1 MDKKSNANDIL
12 NSLSGEERKLA
23 LSILNEYGESG
34 ESATLSRL
42 LRVDYAEIPVDIETF
57 ITDDRYLGKAWKTA
71 DGKLRIYPFWIE
83 TLKKIFPNNID
94 TEYDTLL
101 ESGSRGIG
109 KSEIA
114 CGVVG
119 AYLMYRIM
127 CMRNPLEYYH
137 LKPTEKIIFAFMNI
151 TKEAS
156 KKIAIDKFQKTVQLS
171 PWFMSRG
178 SMTQFENNPFWIP
191 PAPLQIVIG
200 SQSSDVIGLPVFYA
214 FFDEISF
221 IRNQSIEIQKKK
233 ATDMIDTAI
242 GGMKT
247 RFVHDGKNPTL
258 LVVASSKR
266 SEQSFM
272 ETYIKSLKEIKGDK
286 TYIVDEPVWN
296 VKPKGTY
303 SDRIFYIGLGN
314 KHLESIVIPDDA
326 DIEQYRKRGY
336 EILEV
341 PVDFKDDARKD
352 LNRTLCDFAGIS
364 SFSSN
369 KFISAERLNDCVVG
383 NIRNPMPD
391 IIEVGDGVDDT
402 TEYSEFFDMNN
413 VPKEMLPKP
422 LFIHL
427 DMSLSGDK
435 TGIAGVWIVGKKPT
449 SDGNPGKDLW
459 FQPAFSFAVKAPYGR
474 QVSFAKNR
482 NFIRWLKEKG
492 FRIKKI
498 TSDTFQSAQLQQEL
512 KGEGF
517 DCTILSVD
525 RVERLPGD
533 SVGICKPYEYLR
545 SAIYEKRV
553 RLYDTKLL
561 YDELVLLEKDN
572 GNGKVDHPPKGS
584 KDTADAICGAV
595 YTASQFADFYAYN
608 FGEDVNLVVDINDI
622 DTKEKQLTVDFEDE
636 LKLAMA
642 PRHETAENAANQA
655 DIPSSYINDGSLL
668 IW

>member
-402 TEYSEFFDMNN
+402 TEYSEFFNMDN